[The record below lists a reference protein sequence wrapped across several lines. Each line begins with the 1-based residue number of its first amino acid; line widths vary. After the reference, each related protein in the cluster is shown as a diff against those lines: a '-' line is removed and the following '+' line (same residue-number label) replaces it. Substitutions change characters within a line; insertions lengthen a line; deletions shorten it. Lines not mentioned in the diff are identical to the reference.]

1 MQAVGDRLRA
11 ANVQT
16 IFLAHGTFV
25 GDDLLGLA
33 NMLGH
38 VFPKAE
44 KQLREVAKRLVD
56 ALANDTGNYTKAYAN
71 AFEQSLHREG
81 TRRILVDRF
90 HWSGQNNHIGRADAA
105 VRLFETLNQTASL
118 KLQTADNKA
127 DSGNASHATE
137 KLPQRILLW
146 GHSHA
151 GNVFALLTNMLAAD
165 KATLQKFF
173 TAAQPYYKQPLLGR
187 IDEPVWERTISQL
200 YQKHRAIDSFALDM
214 VTFGTPIRYGWETAS
229 YSQLLHFI
237 NHRPTSKLPEHLAP
251 FPPRWDDVLA
261 AADGD
266 YIQQLG
272 IAGTNFAPGLL
283 EWRSQLADSALN
295 AFLQPGM
302 KVSGLLE
309 RLRVGARLHEEG
321 TTLLI
326 NYCEANRQ
334 ATDSPKDRSISKHL
348 LGHAVY
354 TRKEQ
359 MLFHAE
365 EVAKRFY

>member
-11 ANVQT
+11 ANVQE
-16 IFLAHGTFV
+16 ILLVHGTFV
-25 GDDLLGLA
+25 GDDLLGLS
-33 NMLGH
+33 NTLGH
-38 VFPKAE
+38 VFPKAA

-56 ALANDTGNYTKAYAN
+56 ALANDTGNYTQAYADT
-71 AFEQSLHREG
+71 FEDALHREG
-81 TRRILVDRF
+81 TQRISVHRF

-105 VRLFETLNQTASL
+105 VRLFATLNQTASL
-118 KLQTADNKA
+118 QSQTANESTQKQP
-127 DSGNASHATE
+127 T
-137 KLPQRILLW
+137 RILLW

-165 KATLQKFF
+165 EATHEKFF
-173 TAAQPYYKQPLLGR
+173 TAALPYYKLPLLGR
-187 IDEPVWERTISQL
+187 IDKPVWEQTISQL
-200 YQKHRAIDSFALDM
+200 YQKQRAIDNVALDM
-214 VTFGTPIRYGWETAS
+214 VTFGTPIRYGWETAG
-229 YSQLLHFI
+229 YSNLLHFI

-251 FPPRWDDVLA
+251 FPPRWDDVIA

-266 YIQQLG
+266 YIQQLA

-295 AFLQPGM
+295 AFLQPGL

-309 RLRVGARLHEEG
+309 RLRVGARVPDEG

-326 NYCEANRQ
+326 DYNGGAMQ
-334 ATDSPKDRSISKHL
+334 ATDKPNLRNISKHL

-365 EVAKRFY
+365 EIVQQFY